1 MRRAMP
7 DSQVLP
13 ASRVSSKRRQLA
25 RRTLVAL
32 LRKVLAS
39 RWGIR
44 AARIYAGI
52 LAVSITATIWVMSE
66 KHGPDETALSLL
78 GRAVAMLTWIA
89 GGIATLTLA
98 VPAKDVASA
107 QGIAALASSRGL
119 DDEAI
124 ARAEMAASVRILVE
138 VIALP
143 TVAIGVFV
151 FAFVL
156 GGRLQG
162 AVWPIL
168 GAVTF
173 GLLASVV
180 LGAVAS
186 GCRLWGGAQGRSWLL
201 AVVFLPWMV
210 EELVLGGRKG
220 GYLSIPG
227 LLGHV
232 WETLTAVN
240 S

>member
-7 DSQVLP
+7 TSQVSP
-13 ASRVSSKRRQLA
+13 GSRASKRRFLA
-25 RRTLVAL
+25 QRTLVTLHKRL
-32 LRKVLAS
+32 LAA

-44 AARIYAGI
+44 AARIYAGM
-52 LAVSITATIWVMSE
+52 LAIGITATIWVLSE
-66 KHGPDETALSLL
+66 KHGPDETALSLV

-89 GGIATLTLA
+89 GGIATMTLA
-98 VPAKDVASA
+98 VPPKDVASA
-107 QGIAALASSRGL
+107 QGIAALASSHGL
-119 DDEAI
+119 DNETI

-138 VIALP
+138 VIVLP
-143 TVAIGVFV
+143 TVAIGLFV
-151 FAFVL
+151 FAFVA

-162 AVWPIL
+162 AAWPLL
-168 GAVTF
+168 GAIAF
-173 GLLASVV
+173 GFLASVV

-201 AVVFLPWMV
+201 AVVLLPWLL
-210 EELVLGGRKG
+210 EEQVFGGRG
-220 GYLSIPG
+220 GAYLSIPG
-227 LLGHV
+227 LLGRA

>member
-7 DSQVLP
+7 DSQVPP
-13 ASRVSSKRRQLA
+13 AFRASKRRQLP

-44 AARIYAGI
+44 AARIYAGM
-52 LAVSITATIWVMSE
+52 LAISITAMIWVISE
-66 KHGPDETALSLL
+66 KHGPDDTALSLV

-89 GGIATLTLA
+89 GGIATLALA
-98 VPAKDVASA
+98 GPSKDVASA

-119 DDEAI
+119 DDEALS
-124 ARAEMAASVRILVE
+124 RAEMAASIRILVE
-138 VIALP
+138 VIVLP

-151 FAFVL
+151 FAFVV

-162 AVWPIL
+162 AAWPIL
-168 GAVTF
+168 GAITF

-186 GCRLWGGAQGRSWLL
+186 GCRRWGGAQGRSWLL

-210 EELVLGGRKG
+210 EELVSGGHKG

-227 LLGHV
+227 LLGRV